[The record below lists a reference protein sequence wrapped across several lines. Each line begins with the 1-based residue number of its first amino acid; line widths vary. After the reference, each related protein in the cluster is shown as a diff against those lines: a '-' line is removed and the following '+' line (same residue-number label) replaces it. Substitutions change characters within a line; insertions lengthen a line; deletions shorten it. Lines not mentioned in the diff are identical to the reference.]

1 MIYLLDTHTLIWY
14 MENEQPLSTKAK
26 YYINDPENQI
36 LVSIV
41 SFYEMAIKINIEK
54 LTLNKPLSGFYADTI
69 ANHIEILPI
78 TDIHLTGYTQLPV
91 FPSHKDP
98 FDWLIISTAIAEA
111 ATLLSADANFDLY
124 KELIKIEW

>member
-1 MIYLLDTHTLIWY
+1 

-26 YYINDPENQI
+26 YYINNPENRI

-41 SFYEMAIKINIEK
+41 SFYEMVIKINIEK

-69 ANHIEILPI
+69 ANQIEILPI
-78 TDIHLTGYTQLPV
+78 TDFHLTGYTQLPV

-98 FDWLIISTAIAEA
+98 FDRLIISTAKAEG
-111 ATLLSADANFDLY
+111 ATLLSADTYFGLY
-124 KELIKIEW
+124 KAWVSVEL